1 MTEEELLIEREQ
13 YLANGVH
20 IGTRSQH
27 IDMDKYIFRVK
38 DNQLAILNLEDTDKQ
53 IREAAELLAGFKPSE
68 VLAAGRKPEARRG
81 LELLAEATNINTKI
95 GRFMPGTLTNPQSDD
110 FMEPEA
116 VFVVDPEE
124 DSQVIK
130 EAAQT
135 NTTVISIA
143 DSGDELDDI
152 DLAIPANNKSE
163 KSIGVVSFL
172 LAREIT
178 GARGEDFD
186 YELEDFLPEET
197 EDEEDEE

>member
-1 MTEEELLIEREQ
+1 MTEEELLIERET

-27 IDMDKYIFRVK
+27 VDMDNYIFRVK

-53 IREAAELLAGFKPSE
+53 IREAAELLAEFDPNE

-81 LELLAEATNINTKI
+81 LELLAEATDVKTKI

-124 DSQVIK
+124 DAQVIK

-135 NTTVISIA
+135 NKTVISIA
-143 DSGDELDDI
+143 DSGDALDNI

-163 KSIGVVSFL
+163 KSIGAVCFL

-186 YELEDFLPEET
+186 YELEDFLPE
-197 EDEEDEE
+197 DAEEDEEE